1 MVRFGQAVVGAPG
14 AGKSTYARAVF
25 NHLLGQNK
33 DVAII
38 NLDPAVSFPEATVD
52 ICTLVEHA
60 DVMEELELGPNG
72 ALVYCMELLLENIDW
87 LIAEIEKIPK
97 SSYLVFDFPGQAE
110 LYSVHDCVEKLVF
123 QLQKK
128 HIRLCAVYF
137 TEARHAA
144 DAHLFTA
151 SLLATLSSML
161 RLALPAVNV
170 LSKLDVA
177 PRLAARLEVF
187 TEPVDLER
195 FFVDSSDDESETGER
210 KGRKKI
216 KTRRRR
222 IREKVSAQLADV
234 ATSYGL
240 VRFHPLVVTDEKL
253 LQVVLS
259 HASSAVGMK
268 IGDEDLLLAANRDAD
283 FEFMG
288 STAFAQE
295 EYIDK
300 FHERS

>member
-14 AGKSTYARAVF
+14 AGKSTYAKAIF
-25 NHLLGQNK
+25 NHILGQNK

-87 LIAEIEKIPK
+87 LLAEIEKIPK

-123 QLQKK
+123 QLQKN

-144 DAHLFTA
+144 NAHHFTA
-151 SLLATLSSML
+151 ALLATLSSML

-195 FFVDSSDDESETGER
+195 FFIDSSDDECDNEQT
-210 KGRKKI
+210 GRKRI

-222 IREKVSAQLADV
+222 IRERVSAQLADV

-259 HASSAVGMK
+259 HANSAIGMK
-268 IGDEDLLLAANRDAD
+268 IGDEDLLLAANRDAT